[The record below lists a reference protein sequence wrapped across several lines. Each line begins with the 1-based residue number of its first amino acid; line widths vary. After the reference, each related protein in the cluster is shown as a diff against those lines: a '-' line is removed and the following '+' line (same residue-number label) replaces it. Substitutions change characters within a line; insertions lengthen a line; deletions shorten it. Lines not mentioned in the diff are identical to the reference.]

1 VFKKLKLKY
10 VQSLCLITF
19 RHSLEWIRK
28 LKLRRKLYKLNKS
41 SMNKK
46 AKKRFKIISDY
57 SIKSDKTRLAKVCPR
72 VEKTA
77 ATSQI

>member
-1 VFKKLKLKY
+1 
-10 VQSLCLITF
+10 
-19 RHSLEWIRK
+19 
-28 LKLRRKLYKLNKS
+28 
-41 SMNKK
+41 MNKK

-77 ATSQI
+77 ATSQIWLGKWQILDIKNLKKKEIITWKT